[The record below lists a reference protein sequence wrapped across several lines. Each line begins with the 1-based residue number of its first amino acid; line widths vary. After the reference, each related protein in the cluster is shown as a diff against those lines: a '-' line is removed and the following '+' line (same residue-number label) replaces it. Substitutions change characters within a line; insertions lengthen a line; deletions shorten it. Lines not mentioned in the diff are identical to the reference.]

1 MNKLFKSLLLCL
13 CTISLFAC
21 ENTNEET
28 TKQLATPN
36 FSCVVDD
43 NNITVAWEA
52 VDYAAY
58 YTIALNDEEP
68 INTDLLAHRFEG
80 LRWGQEYTITL
91 TAISADKA
99 ARKDSEPGVKSVT
112 IAERV
117 VPQYREWSCP
127 PAQAISNNGR
137 WICGGFDHMGSLI
150 DLETDEAIILESM
163 ELYDISDD
171 GIGVGCTFAE
181 SMDGEAALYMNGE
194 IVKIDL
200 SSLTSS
206 NMSNLTG
213 ITPDGEYVVGWW
225 WEYDQSSYYALTYG
239 MIVPFCYDIK
249 KDRLSIPEL
258 GETIYYIDAI
268 SLQSV
273 SPDRRI
279 LGTEQS
285 SGFSTV
291 ILFEDEYSGHSY
303 LDFQFDSEYNPTS
316 SFGDLQTRF
325 SPNGNFVCGIQKS
338 YSGEMETQQPAIYN
352 CTTGEVITFVG
363 IGSVTAVTDDGIAF
377 LNDTPYYL
385 GTTSFVVDTNVDI
398 NTQTPLA
405 EYLESTY
412 QMDLHDYILDGIII
426 SGVSADGSILVGI
439 TNTLERGWV
448 TFAIDLNGV
457 AM

>member
-28 TKQLATPN
+28 TKQLATPK

-52 VDYAAY
+52 VEYAAY
-58 YTIALNDEEP
+58 YTIALNEEEP
-68 INTDLLAHRFEG
+68 INTDQLAYRFEG
-80 LRWGQEYTITL
+80 LRWGQEYTVTL
-91 TAISADKA
+91 TAISADSNTRENSK
-99 ARKDSEPGVKSVT
+99 PGVQTVA
-112 IAERV
+112 IAERI
-117 VPQYREWSCP
+117 VPQYREWNVV

-137 WICGGFDHMGSLI
+137 YIACGYDHNGAII
-150 DLETDEAIILESM
+150 DLTTDENMFIASM

-171 GIGVGCTFAE
+171 GIGVGASFVE

-206 NMSNLTG
+206 NMSCLTG

-225 WEYDQSSYYALTYG
+225 WEYDPNSYYALTYG
-239 MIVPFCYDIK
+239 MIVPFCYDVK
-249 KDRLSIPEL
+249 KERITIPEL
-258 GETIYYIDAI
+258 GETIYYTDAI

-291 ILFEDEYSGHSY
+291 LLFEDEYSGHSY
-303 LDFQFDSEYNPTS
+303 LNFEYDSEYNPIS
-316 SFGDLQTRF
+316 SFGDLQSRF
-325 SPNGNFVCGIQKS
+325 SPNGNYVSGI
-338 YSGEMETQQPAIYN
+338 YNTYTEDGTVQQPAIYD

-363 IGSVTAVTDDGIAF
+363 IGSATAVTDDGVVFI
-377 LNDTPYYL
+377 NDVPYYL
-385 GTTSFVVDTNVDI
+385 GTTSYVVDTKVDT

-405 EYLESTY
+405 DYLEHNY
-412 QMDLHDYILDGIII
+412 GMQLHDYILDGIIVN
-426 SGVSADGSILVGI
+426 GVSADGSIIIGI
-439 TNTLERGWV
+439 TNTEDRGWI
-448 TFAIDLNGV
+448 TFAIDLNGA